1 MDDFAYLF
9 RDSTH
14 AWLVG
19 NGDRRFAAYE
29 AYYRSARDSAG
40 SEFDLEFCNEEFVKA
55 GQRRVFRIARVIS
68 HPSVAKFGIACGV
81 IWCAGQIVPRLAM
94 ENAKGTGLAL
104 AAAFF
109 ALRIFHRKRR
119 G

>member
-9 RDSTH
+9 RDSAH

-19 NGDRRFAAYE
+19 NGDRRFATYE
-29 AYYRSARDSAG
+29 AYYQSARASAG
-40 SEFDLEFCNEEFVKA
+40 AEFDLEFCNEQFVNG
-55 GQRRVFRIARVIS
+55 GQRKVFRIARFIS
-68 HPSVAKFGIACGV
+68 HPSVAKFGMACAV
-81 IWCAGQIVPRLAM
+81 IWCAGKIVPAM
-94 ENAKGTGLAL
+94 ALQNAKGTGLAL

-119 G
+119 W